1 MSTLS
6 ANATSRAWDASRAA
20 ASPWLPP
27 AVATTVVVPHPD
39 DEALLFGGL
48 IRLQRRRGV
57 AVQVLAVT
65 DGEGAYPG
73 ADPPTLARRRRREQ
87 DASLDRLGVRPLDIT
102 RLAVEDGRVADFVDD
117 LADAI
122 AATEPQLV
130 VAPWI
135 HDHHTDHEACGRAA
149 ERAADDVGAALVGGL
164 FWAWHRTSP
173 SMLGTRTLVQ
183 LRLDRRTRRA
193 RRRAIAAHR
202 TQLGT
207 EFGVPV
213 LPDTLLGP
221 LSWHSEFYV
230 PGPAA
235 WRRREVAS

>member
-6 ANATSRAWDASRAA
+6 ANAPSRAWDASRAA

-57 AVQVLAVT
+57 VVQVLAVT

-73 ADPPTLARRRRREQ
+73 ADPATLAGRRRREQ
-87 DASLDRLGVRPLDIT
+87 HTSLDRLGVRPPDIT
-102 RLAVEDGRVADFVDD
+102 RLAIEDGRVTDFVDD

-130 VAPWI
+130 VAPWV

-149 ERAADDVGAALVGGL
+149 DRAADDVGAALVSGL
-164 FWAWHRTSP
+164 FWAWHRTPP
-173 SMLGTRTLVQ
+173 SMLGTRTLMQ

-193 RRRAIAAHR
+193 RRRALAAHR

-207 EFGVPV
+207 EFGDPV
-213 LPDTLLGP
+213 LPDALLGP
-221 LSWHSEFYV
+221 ISWHSEFYV
-230 PGPAA
+230 AGPTG
-235 WRRREVAS
+235 WPSREVTS